1 MGNIEDILFQNLEK
15 NNFVNNFKNI
25 NNLNQFFE
33 IYITIEKIRLDILQ
47 TQSID
52 YNTLYFLRKICKKR
66 LKYLSKIEKNW
77 DYYKNFI
84 K

>member
-25 NNLNQFFE
+25 NNLNQFFQ

-77 DYYKNFI
+77 YYYKNFI